1 MSLRTERQKETLRG
15 FLPEPTSTIYIVK
28 RGPSKASYF
37 AIDDGEL
44 RDITGLVCSV
54 LGVKY
59 DAVHFV
65 VKHRFGATERISR
78 LRMALYPDDDG
89 EWFNEEV
96 I

>member
-15 FLPEPTSTIYIVK
+15 FLPEPNSTIYIVK

-37 AIDDGEL
+37 VIDDGEL

-59 DAVHFV
+59 DDVHFV
-65 VKHRFGATERISR
+65 ANHRFGATERISS
-78 LRMALYPDDDG
+78 LRMALYPDAEG
-89 EWFNEEV
+89 VWFKEV
-96 I
+96 VI